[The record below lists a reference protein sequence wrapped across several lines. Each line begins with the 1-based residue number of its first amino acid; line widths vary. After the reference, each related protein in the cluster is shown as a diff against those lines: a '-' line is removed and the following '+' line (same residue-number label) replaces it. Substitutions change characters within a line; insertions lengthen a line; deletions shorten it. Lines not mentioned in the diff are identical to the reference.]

1 MNHMVSLWLLSTG
14 VFCMPLYI
22 PYSLTG
28 KWHLGRGICKLWL
41 VMDYLLCTASVFNI
55 VLISY
60 DRFLSVTKAVSTL
73 FIASLTFFP
82 WRITFTNLCR
92 VDEYKPKF
100 SQDNPPQK
108 YTGVWRILDIWV
120 NIPLSML
127 QCRPSQP
134 GLFSRFLLQV
144 AVVLLPEEKQ
154 ARG

>member
-82 WRITFTNLCR
+82 WRIIFTNLCH

-100 SQDNPPQK
+100 SLDNPPQK

-127 QCRPSQP
+127 QCRAGQS
-134 GLFSRFLLQV
+134 GLFSQFLLQV
-144 AVVLLPEEKQ
+144 VVVLLPEEKQ